1 MDPKGILNLGCGNVP
16 IVGATN
22 HDRIAHRP
30 EVDVVHDLDSLPW
43 PWEDN
48 SYDRIVAQAVLEHL
62 KLTLIESMD
71 ECWRIL
77 RSGGSLDIRIPWWQ
91 ADNSWRDP
99 THRWQFSLSTLDI
112 FVPET
117 DYGTAYGFYT
127 PRKWR
132 YLRKPELSRH
142 KTSVTALLQ
151 VVK

>member
-1 MDPKGILNLGCGNVP
+1 VDPKGILNLGCGNEP
-16 IVGATN
+16 IAGATN

-30 EVDVVHDLDSLPW
+30 EVDVAHDLNVLPW

-48 SYDRIVAQAVLEHL
+48 SFRRIVAQAVFEHL
-62 KLTLIESMD
+62 RNTLIESLD

-77 RSGGSLDIRIPWWQ
+77 KPDGALDIRIPWWQ
-91 ADNSWRDP
+91 HDNSYRDP
-99 THRWQFSLSTLDI
+99 THYWQFSLSTLDI

-117 DYGTAYGFYT
+117 DYGAAYGFYT

-132 YLRKPELSRH
+132 YLRRPELSRH
-142 KTSVTALLQ
+142 KSSITALMQ

>member
-16 IVGATN
+16 IAGATN

-30 EVDVVHDLDSLPW
+30 EVDVVHDLDVLPW

-48 SYDRIVAQAVLEHL
+48 SYRRIVAQAVFEHL
-62 KLTLIESMD
+62 KLTLIESME

-77 RSGGSLDIRIPWWQ
+77 EPEGSVDIRIPWWQ

-127 PRKWR
+127 TRKWR

-142 KTSVTALLQ
+142 KTSITALMQ